1 MQQLVDKFLE
11 VKGRKIHYIESGDGS
26 PVLLFHGARFN
37 ARTWVETNTVDSIS
51 NIGYKAIS
59 VDFPGFG
66 SSEKI
71 EGISLSEFINLFMNS
86 LGISKAILLGASMGG
101 KAVLEFSLKYTE
113 SVYGLVLVGAV
124 GVEEFEDQISKL
136 NKIPLLLIWGSRDT
150 VSPKR
155 NYELILDKVKN
166 AKLEIVGKN
175 HACYLDDPNT
185 FNEKIVNFL
194 KGMK

>member
-1 MQQLVDKFLE
+1 
-11 VKGRKIHYIESGDGS
+11 
-26 PVLLFHGARFN
+26 
-37 ARTWVETNTVDSIS
+37 
-51 NIGYKAIS
+51 
-59 VDFPGFG
+59 
-66 SSEKI
+66 
-71 EGISLSEFINLFMNS
+71 
-86 LGISKAILLGASMGG
+86 
-101 KAVLEFSLKYTE
+101 
-113 SVYGLVLVGAV
+113 GAV
-124 GVEEFEDQISKL
+124 GVEGFEVQLSKL

-166 AKLEIVGKN
+166 VKLEIVGKN